1 VLHFLLFSNLEPD
14 MATTTRKS
22 RRPAAKKSRPV
33 RQQPET
39 LRLSSVAPSLTVNDL
54 HRSIAFYRDILG
66 FHIKEEWKHDG
77 KVMGVE
83 IAAGTVSFMLG
94 QDDFAKGRDRK
105 KGEGFRL
112 YCSTRQ
118 DVNHLAAHIK
128 ARGATLLEEPK
139 DQPWGARDF
148 AVMDPDGFKI
158 TISTSK

>member
-1 VLHFLLFSNLEPD
+1 MPTS
-14 MATTTRKS
+14 ARS
-22 RRPAAKKSRPV
+22 RRRPAKKVRPK
-33 RQQPET
+33 RQQPES

-54 HRSIAFYRDILG
+54 QRSIRFYREVLG
-66 FHIKEEWKHDG
+66 FHLVDEWKHEG
-77 KVMGVE
+77 QVLGVE
-83 IAAGTVSFMLG
+83 LKAGVVSIMLG

-118 DVNHLAAHIK
+118 DIDHVAELIK
-128 ARGATLLEEPK
+128 TRGGSLLEEPK

-158 TISTSK
+158 TFSTSQ